1 MELPE
6 AVSLSPITAS
16 GEAQAKQQPSGVDG
30 KWMVF
35 KEKWSLKMLRVSAN
49 VLPTPA
55 GLGSN
60 TQAKKN
66 THRSAL

>member
-1 MELPE
+1 MEPPE

-16 GEAQAKQQPSGVDG
+16 GGAQAKQQPSGVDG

-35 KEKWSLKMLRVSAN
+35 KEKWSLKVLRVSAN
-49 VLPTPA
+49 VLPTPVD
-55 GLGSN
+55 LGSN

-66 THRSAL
+66 THRPAL